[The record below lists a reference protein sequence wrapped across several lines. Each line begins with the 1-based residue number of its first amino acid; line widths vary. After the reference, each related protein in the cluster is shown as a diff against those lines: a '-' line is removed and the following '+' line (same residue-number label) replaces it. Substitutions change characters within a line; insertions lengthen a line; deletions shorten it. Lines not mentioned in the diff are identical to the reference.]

1 MLLDEPTAFL
11 DVANRIMV
19 LSTLKEIAS
28 ATGTT
33 VLFSTHDIHD
43 GAIYSDSVIDLG
55 GGSLIPPVA

>member
-1 MLLDEPTAFL
+1 
-11 DVANRIMV
+11 MV